1 MVRDVL
7 VNLATH
13 TKKDRARDY
22 ALSLAERFD
31 AHVTGTAFAYEP
43 IIPVMTGIEGL
54 PVEYIDE
61 ERAANEEMAQAAKKR
76 FLQAST
82 PGRCAVYSP
91 SVTISGAA
99 HLFAKMGR
107 NYDICVV
114 EQADQE
120 TIQYD
125 PIIEA
130 ALFDSGRPVFVVP
143 YIYDKPAKFDTALVC
158 WDSSK
163 PAARALPDAIP
174 FLRKAEKIHVIT
186 VTEAKKIIEEFPG
199 AEIAEHLSRHGL
211 TVQIKRIDVEDIDIP
226 NAILSHATDIGAD
239 FLVMGAYGHTRLR
252 EFVFGGVT
260 AEILTTMT
268 IPTLMSH

>member
-1 MVRDVL
+1 MVRDIL

-13 TKKDRARDY
+13 TKIDRARDF
-22 ALSLAERFD
+22 ALSLAEKFD
-31 AHVTGTAFAYEP
+31 AHVTGTAFAYAP
-43 IIPVMTGIEGL
+43 IVPVMTGIEGL

-61 ERAANEEMAQAAKKR
+61 ERAANEKAARAAKER
-76 FLQAST
+76 FLQPGISGRYEAYT
-82 PGRCAVYSP
+82 PD
-91 SVTISGAA
+91 VTIYGAA
-99 HLFAKMGR
+99 NLFAKMGR

-114 EQADQE
+114 EQTDKE

-143 YIYDKPAKFDTALVC
+143 YIHDKPAKFDTALIC
-158 WDSSK
+158 WDGSK
-163 PAARALPDAIP
+163 PAARALADAIP
-174 FLRKAEKIHVIT
+174 FLRKAKKIHVIT
-186 VTEAKKIIEEFPG
+186 VTESNKITEEFPG
-199 AEIAEHLSRHGL
+199 AEIAKHLSRHGL
-211 TVQIKRIDVEDIDIP
+211 TVQTKRIDVEDIDIP

-260 AEILTTMT
+260 AKILTMMT
-268 IPTLMSH
+268 VPTLMSH